1 MKSKRTQ
8 RLAAAF
14 LMLCCGLTVGA
25 QTFEEWFEDKTLRLD
40 YVFAGDASRQELY
53 VDQLSQLP
61 RWFGRRTRLAELPL
75 AGNGQ
80 ITVRAHRSQQVIYR
94 HAFSTLFQEWLAT
107 DEAKHVRRSFE
118 NVFLVPF
125 PRDTV
130 DVTVEL
136 FDFHSRVQASMTHT
150 ISPTDI
156 LISHK
161 GEGTKTPHA
170 GMTNAARGDGQRR
183 TRGFQ
188 TPYVTLQQAAD
199 TTRCIRIAYVPE
211 GYTEEQM
218 FSFLDHCRIAM
229 EALFRHEPFKAM
241 RARFNIIALLAPSVD
256 SGVSEPGNGLWLNTA
271 LDSHFDTF
279 YSQRY
284 LTTLHLKRLHDLL
297 AGTPYE
303 HIIILA
309 NTSHYGGGGI
319 YNSYN
324 LSYTGGEKFES
335 VVVHEFGHSFG
346 GLADEYLYG
355 DDDPMYFSDT
365 EPWEPNLTTLHDF
378 SSKWQ
383 NLIDDGRASLIEGG
397 GYLSKGV
404 WRGKEDCR
412 MRTNEEPDFCPVCQ
426 QALRRLINFYTE

>member
-8 RLAAAF
+8 RLATVL

-25 QTFEEWFEDKTLRLD
+25 QTFEEWFDDRTLRLD

-150 ISPTDI
+150 VSPTDI

-161 GEGTKTPHA
+161 GKGTKTPHA

-199 TTRCIRIAYVPE
+199 TTRCIHIAYVPE

-346 GLADEYLYG
+346 GLADEYPYG

>member
-1 MKSKRTQ
+1 MKSKRAQ

-25 QTFEEWFEDKTLRLD
+25 QTFEEWFDDRTLRLD

-199 TTRCIRIAYVPE
+199 TTRCIHIAYVPE

-346 GLADEYLYG
+346 GLADEYPYG

-378 SSKWQ
+378 SNKWQ

>member
-1 MKSKRTQ
+1 
-8 RLAAAF
+8 
-14 LMLCCGLTVGA
+14 MLCCGLTVGA
-25 QTFEEWFEDKTLRLD
+25 QTFEEWFDDRTLRLD

-199 TTRCIRIAYVPE
+199 TTRCIHIAYVPE

-256 SGVSEPGNGLWLNTA
+256 SGVSEPGTGLWLNTA

-346 GLADEYLYG
+346 GLADEYPYG

>member
-1 MKSKRTQ
+1 MKSKRAQ

-14 LMLCCGLTVGA
+14 LMLCCGLTAGA
-25 QTFEEWFEDKTLRLD
+25 QTFEEWFDDRTLRLD

-346 GLADEYLYG
+346 GLADEYPYG